1 MKGRLLYTL
10 IIMTFIVAACAPKP
24 TPTPLPPTPTP
35 VPPTPTPVPPTPT
48 PKKYTIIHVP
58 KLVGIDYFKSCYQGM
73 EEAAKELGDVILEE
87 AGPLEADA
95 AKQAEVIEG
104 LIARHPD
111 ALLVSA
117 NDPDALV
124 PVLKRA
130 MEAGIVVI
138 TYDADV
144 RPEGRLY
151 FINQASFDGIAK
163 ALIDEVAKQAGKDAK
178 YAIISTTATA
188 PNQSRWVE
196 EMKKYQPQAYPDMKL
211 VDIRFGLDDAAETR
225 RQAEDLIHAYP
236 DLKAIIAPTAAGCPG
251 AADAIEAT
259 GSVGKVHL
267 VCLATPNTMRPFI
280 KKGTVEAIYLWN
292 TVDLGYLALYTAHAV
307 LTGELKPGVKSFK
320 AGRLGTYEVGPDNV
334 ILLGPPFRF
343 DASNIDQF
351 HF

>member
-1 MKGRLLYTL
+1 MKMRGLCILG
-10 IIMTFIVAACAPKP
+10 IVAFIVAACAPKV
-24 TPTPLPPTPTP
+24 TPTPLPPTATPTP
-35 VPPTPTPVPPTPT
+35 VPPTPTPVPTPV
-48 PKKYTIIHVP
+48 KYTIIHVP

-104 LIARHPD
+104 LIARRPA

-130 MEAGIVVI
+130 MEAGIVVV

-144 RPEGRLY
+144 RPEGRHY
-151 FINQASFDGIAK
+151 FINQASFEGIGK
-163 ALIDEVAKQAGKDAK
+163 ALIDEVAKQAGEDAK

-196 EMKKYQPQAYPDMKL
+196 EMKKYQPQAYPKMQL

-259 GSVGKVHL
+259 GSVGKVRL
-267 VCLATPNTMRPFI
+267 ICLATPNTMRPFI

-343 DASNIDQF
+343 DATNIDQF